1 MLHNK
6 NLNPIKN
13 QKDNFESSWDNFQI
27 DLQSINNII
36 TSNIFPEMIL

>member
-27 DLQSINNII
+27 DLKSSA
-36 TSNIFPEMIL
+36 TSNILPEIIL